1 MCTAPPPTPCW
12 AKGKEE
18 ERKERE
24 RGGGERVRREGQ
36 NERTKREREND
47 GRVGPKNA
55 CARTCF
61 FLSAPRKGVCV
72 LSERVRWMAV
82 QEVLVGQSQQ
92 RERGRKNERERE
104 RERRRKKGA
113 DRLQMCCCV

>member
-1 MCTAPPPTPCW
+1 M
-12 AKGKEE
+12 K
-18 ERKERE
+18 ERK
-24 RGGGERVRREGQ
+24 
-36 NERTKREREND
+36 END

-104 RERRRKKGA
+104 REKEEEGSRSTSNV
-113 DRLQMCCCV
+113 LLCVEH